1 MKRLAAIVCLSLCAS
16 CSKKSPPKIE
26 SLQFPVVI
34 LFGNSATR
42 VCKDRADLTMM
53 HTNYVVL
60 SEGTPALIDS
70 QFKIYAV
77 ERLRSTHNGMWL
89 MAHPSGLTEV
99 TFELKAQRSGRE
111 AARELFTRQLEKQTW
126 LTDLDER
133 RHSLGAKQSLLEMA
147 AVVQS
152 QSE

>member
-42 VCKDRADLTMM
+42 VCKDPADLTMM

-60 SEGTPALIDS
+60 SEGTQTIVMEKNRVLLFRTVQ
-70 QFKIYAV
+70 QFL
-77 ERLRSTHNGMWL
+77 E
-89 MAHPSGLTEV
+89 
-99 TFELKAQRSGRE
+99 E
-111 AARELFTRQLEKQTW
+111 APPTASATQ
-126 LTDLDER
+126 
-133 RHSLGAKQSLLEMA
+133 
-147 AVVQS
+147 
-152 QSE
+152 

>member
-1 MKRLAAIVCLSLCAS
+1 MKRLAAIVCLSLCAG

-26 SLQFPVVI
+26 SLQFPAVI

-42 VCKDRADLTMM
+42 VCKDPADRTTM
-53 HTNYVVL
+53 HTNYLVL
-60 SEGTPALIDS
+60 SEGTPVLIDS

-99 TFELKAQRSGRE
+99 TFEPKAQRSGRE
-111 AARELFTRQLEKQTW
+111 AARALFTRQLEKQTW

-147 AVVQS
+147 AVAQP

>member
-16 CSKKSPPKIE
+16 CSKESPPKIE

-34 LFGNSATR
+34 LFGNSAMR
-42 VCKDRADLTMM
+42 VCKELADLTMM
-53 HTNYVVL
+53 HTNYLVL
-60 SEGTPALIDS
+60 SKGTPALIDS

-77 ERLRSTHNGMWL
+77 EGLRSTHNGMWL

-99 TFELKAQRSGRE
+99 TFELKAQKSGRE
-111 AARELFTRQLEKQTW
+111 AARELFTRQMEKQTW

-133 RHSLGAKQSLLEMA
+133 RHSLGVKQSLLEMA

-152 QSE
+152 RSE